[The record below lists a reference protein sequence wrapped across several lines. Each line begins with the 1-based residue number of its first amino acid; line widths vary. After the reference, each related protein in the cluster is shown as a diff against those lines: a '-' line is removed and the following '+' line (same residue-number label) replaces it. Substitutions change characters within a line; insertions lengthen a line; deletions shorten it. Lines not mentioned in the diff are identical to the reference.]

1 MKQPAKRASKALQT
15 KIGKAIPRSAKT
27 DFFLQAV
34 QAKTGPKPMV
44 KNTGKTGRKPP
55 GNQRFSHRFV
65 TTADAKIPLSVVQVK
80 REPQDVVFSSRYLA
94 PSSATPD
101 FRCAKPKITASSSI
115 FRVQN
120 PA

>member
-34 QAKTGPKPMV
+34 QAKNGPKPMV

-101 FRCAKPKITASSSI
+101 FRCAKPKITASSAI
-115 FRVQN
+115 FL
-120 PA
+120 